1 MNHFKVKKYTEAG
14 YCYEKLIDESRPVI
28 QLIGNGYVFNSLL
41 IKREPLK
48 LSKRKSVYLK

>member
-1 MNHFKVKKYTEAG
+1 MMNHFKVKKYTEAG

-28 QLIGNGYVFNSLL
+28 QLIGNGYIFNSLL

-48 LSKRKSVYLK
+48 LSKRV